1 MKNLS
6 STNLKGKRV
15 LMRVDYNVPLDAE
28 KNVTDDTRI
37 RMSLPTVK
45 KILSDGG
52 RLILMSHLGRPKGK
66 VNPDL
71 SLAPVAKHLSQ
82 LLGKDVVFL
91 PELIGDDVRNAAD
104 GLRDGD
110 VMLLENIRF
119 YPGEEKGDKD
129 FAAELASLGDFYI
142 NDAFG
147 TAHRAHVS
155 TAVIAEFFKEDK
167 SFGFLMENEV
177 VNLEKVLNSDE
188 HPYTAIIGGAKVSSK
203 IDIIRNL
210 IGKVDNMI
218 IGGGMVFTFVKA
230 LGGNI
235 GGSLFEADKVDEA
248 RETLMAMIAAGVNI
262 ILPVDVIAADRFA
275 DDANTKIL
283 PSGEIP
289 DGWMGLDIGPES
301 IKKAVDTVL
310 NSAMVLWN
318 GPMGVFEMNSF
329 QRGTKAVALAVASMT
344 NAGGYSAVGGGDSVA
359 AVNKYDLAG
368 MMSYVSTGGGAML
381 EYIEGKEL
389 PGIKAVKG

>member
-104 GLRDGD
+104 GLGDGD

-147 TAHRAHVS
+147 TAHRAHAS
-155 TAVIAEFFKEDK
+155 TAVIAEFFKENK

-262 ILPVDVIAADRFA
+262 ILPVDVVAADRFA

>member
-147 TAHRAHVS
+147 TAHRAHAS

-262 ILPVDVIAADRFA
+262 ILPVDVVAADRFA

>member
-1 MKNLS
+1 
-6 STNLKGKRV
+6 
-15 LMRVDYNVPLDAE
+15 
-28 KNVTDDTRI
+28 
-37 RMSLPTVK
+37 MSLPTVK

-147 TAHRAHVS
+147 TAHRAHAS

-262 ILPVDVIAADRFA
+262 ILPVDVVAADRFA

>member
-155 TAVIAEFFKEDK
+155 TAVIAEFFKEEK

-262 ILPVDVIAADRFA
+262 ILPVDVVAADRFA

-389 PGIKAVKG
+389 PGIKAIKG

>member
-147 TAHRAHVS
+147 TAHRAHAS
-155 TAVIAEFFKEDK
+155 TAVIAEFFKEEK

-262 ILPVDVIAADRFA
+262 ILPVDVVAADRFA

>member
-1 MKNLS
+1 
-6 STNLKGKRV
+6 
-15 LMRVDYNVPLDAE
+15 MRVDYNVPLDAE

-155 TAVIAEFFKEDK
+155 TAVIAEFFKEEK

-262 ILPVDVIAADRFA
+262 ILPVDVVAADRFA

>member
-147 TAHRAHVS
+147 TAHRAHAS

-262 ILPVDVIAADRFA
+262 ILPVDVVAADRFA

-389 PGIKAVKG
+389 PGIKAIKG